1 MRRRAIVWGLLCV
14 LLSALPPAA
23 RADGPVINVGAMP
36 IAGAAQA
43 FYAQEQGFFKAA
55 GLDVNL
61 VVLPNGAAIVAAAAA
76 GSVDI
81 GFGSPSPLI
90 QAHVRGLPVR
100 FITYAS
106 LYTGPPVTSALMA
119 AKNSAVRT
127 GADLNGQAVAVN
139 GLRDIG
145 QFEVQAWV
153 DRNGGDSATVQFVE
167 MPYAVMFDAL
177 SHGRVAAASETEPW
191 VSQATDGAR
200 VIGNLNDIVAPRY
213 ALAGWFATN
222 AWLTANPQLAQRFI
236 AVMQQTARWA
246 NTHPKEAGA
255 LLQRYTKV
263 TPDVAVVVLK
273 QLQFDDAGRA
283 DPKYL
288 QPVVDLIS
296 RYGKTPAFNAA
307 DLIWS
312 R

>member
-23 RADGPVINVGAMP
+23 HADGPVINVGAMP

-119 AKNSAVRT
+119 
-127 GADLNGQAVAVN
+127 
-139 GLRDIG
+139 
-145 QFEVQAWV
+145 
-153 DRNGGDSATVQFVE
+153 
-167 MPYAVMFDAL
+167 
-177 SHGRVAAASETEPW
+177 EPW

>member
-1 MRRRAIVWGLLCV
+1 MRRITIS
-14 LLSALPPAA
+14 SALLGALLAA
-23 RADGPVINVGAMP
+23 LPLGAEADGPAINVGAMP

-61 VVLPNGAAIVAAAAA
+61 VVLPNGAAIVAAATS

-90 QAHVRGLPVR
+90 LAHLKGLPVR

-119 AKNSAVRT
+119 AKSSAVRT
-127 GADLNGQAVAVN
+127 GADLNGQPVAVN
-139 GLRDIG
+139 GLHDIG
-145 QFEVQAWV
+145 QYEVQAWV
-153 DRNGGDSATVQFVE
+153 DRTGGNSETVQFVE
-167 MPYAVMFDAL
+167 MPYASMMEAL
-177 SHGRVAAASETEPW
+177 SRGRVAAASETEPW
-191 VSQATDGAR
+191 VSMATDGAR

-222 AWLTANPQLAQRFI
+222 GWLAANPQLAARFI

-273 QLQFDDAGRA
+273 QLQFDDSGRA

-288 QPVVDLIS
+288 QPVVDMIAK
-296 RYGKTPAFNAA
+296 YGKTPAFNAA
-307 DLIWS
+307 DLIWL

>member
-1 MRRRAIVWGLLCV
+1 MPRPTIVSTLLGV
-14 LLSALPPAA
+14 LLAALPLAA
-23 RADGPVINVGAMP
+23 QADGPAINVGAMP
-36 IAGAAQA
+36 IAGAAQV

-61 VVLPNGAAIVAAAAA
+61 IVLPNGAAIVAASTS

-90 QAHVRGLPVR
+90 LAHLKGLPVR

-119 AKNSAVRT
+119 ARNSAVRT
-127 GADLNGQAVAVN
+127 GADLNGQPVAVN
-139 GLRDIG
+139 GLHDIG

-153 DRNGGDSATVQFVE
+153 DRNGGNSETVQFVE
-167 MPYAVMFDAL
+167 MPYGTMMDAL
-177 SHGRVAAASETEPW
+177 SRGRVAAASETEPW
-191 VSQATDGAR
+191 VSMATDGAR

-222 AWLTANPQLAQRFI
+222 SWLAANPQLAARFI

-263 TPDVAVVVLK
+263 TADVAVVVLK
-273 QLQFDDAGRA
+273 QLQFDDTGRA

-288 QPVVDLIS
+288 QPVVDMIAK
-296 RYGKTPAFNAA
+296 YGKTPAFNAA
-307 DLIWS
+307 ELIWS

>member
-1 MRRRAIVWGLLCV
+1 MPRQTLVSTLLGV
-14 LLSALPPAA
+14 LLAALPLGAS
-23 RADGPVINVGAMP
+23 ADGPAINVGAMP

-61 VVLPNGAAIVAAAAA
+61 AVLPNGAAIVAAATS

-90 QAHVRGLPVR
+90 LAHLKGLPVR

-119 AKNSAVRT
+119 AKNSAVHT

-139 GLRDIG
+139 GLHDIG
-145 QFEVQAWV
+145 QYEVQAWV
-153 DRNGGDSATVQFVE
+153 DRNGGNSETVQFVE
-167 MPYAVMFDAL
+167 MPYASMMEAL
-177 SHGRVAAASETEPW
+177 SRGRVAAASETEPW
-191 VSQATDGAR
+191 VSMATDGAR

-222 AWLTANPQLAQRFI
+222 AWLAANPQLAARFI

-273 QLQFDDAGRA
+273 QLQFDDTGHA

-288 QPVVDLIS
+288 QPVVDMIAK
-296 RYGKTPAFNAA
+296 YGKTPGFSAA